1 MLSAPRRAFNYT
13 ESVFFSLIVY
23 FRLSVSL
30 ARRCRSRKSLKRI
43 SRVDE
48 NIKKTRNW
56 DTLDGAKHTFF
67 IYFRIKN
74 GRGWQARSKQ
84 KRDTG
89 TIVLKLR
96 QGVNESINITDVIK
110 REQSERDS
118 DNLCSVLGCM

>member
-1 MLSAPRRAFNYT
+1 M
-13 ESVFFSLIVY
+13 
-23 FRLSVSL
+23 
-30 ARRCRSRKSLKRI
+30 KRI

-48 NIKKTRNW
+48 NKIQKKVRNW
-56 DTLDGAKHTFF
+56 DTLDGAQHTFF

-84 KRDTG
+84 KRDTE

-118 DNLCSVLGCM
+118 DNLCSVLVACKVVRSRKNFF